1 MLIGI
6 DASKSA
12 AKNRTGVENFT
23 YQLILGLGKLNGEN
37 EFNLYTNTPL
47 PRELYSN
54 FNFSQRKTI
63 FKRFFNKLFLP
74 LLLLRYRPDVY
85 FQPLYSIPMFTPKK
99 CVGVV
104 HDLAFHKFPE
114 AYSKS
119 EIASQESSLSNI
131 IKKSQKIACVSNS
144 TKNDLLVLFPET
156 KDKIEIIYPSCDQ
169 DAYHPIEKPKD
180 PLGVGDY
187 YFLFLGRLEERKNI
201 LKIVEAFGLLK
212 EEIGLPHK
220 LVLAGKQGYGYD
232 KIAEKIASLDPNIAK
247 QIIMPGFVEQADMP
261 DLMSGATAFIYP
273 SLYEGFGIP
282 VLEAM
287 AAGTPVI
294 TANTSSL
301 PEVVGDAAILV
312 SPTDTDGIKDAMR
325 DLATSP
331 EKRNSLIEKGFIR
344 IKEFSWEKSA
354 QKLIT
359 ILETL

>member
-1 MLIGI
+1 MIIGI

-12 AKNRTGVENFT
+12 VTNRTGVENFT
-23 YQLILGLGKLNGEN
+23 YQLILALTKIETSNT
-37 EFNLYTNTPL
+37 FHLYTNKSL
-47 PRELYSN
+47 PKEIISQPN
-54 FNFSQRKTI
+54 FFERKSY
-63 FKRFFNKLFLP
+63 FKRFFNKIFLP
-74 LLLLRYRPDVY
+74 ILLLRYKPDVY
-85 FQPLYSIPMFTPKK
+85 FQPLYSIPMFAPKK
-99 CVGVV
+99 NVAVI
-104 HDLAFHKFPE
+104 HDLAYYKFPE

-119 EIASQESSLSNI
+119 EIASQKSSLSNI

-144 TKNDLLVLFPET
+144 TKNDLIALFPET

-169 DAYHPIEKPKD
+169 DAYHPIEKPRD

-187 YFLFLGRLEERKNI
+187 YFLFLGRLEERKNV
-201 LKIVEAFGLLK
+201 LKIIEAFALLK

-220 LVLAGKQGYGYD
+220 LVLAGKPGYGYD
-232 KIAEKIASLDPNIAK
+232 KIADKIASLDPSIAK
-247 QIIMPGFVEQADMP
+247 QIIMPGFVKQEDMG
-261 DLMSGATAFIYP
+261 DLMSGATAFVYP

-282 VLEAM
+282 ALEAM

-301 PEVVGDAAILV
+301 PEVVGDAAISV
-312 SPTDTDGIKDAMR
+312 SPTDADAIKDAMR

-359 ILETL
+359 ILESL